1 MTLYIYVESAIF
13 PVNLCE
19 NKEVVMKIVIV
30 GCGKVGTS
38 IATELNSEGH
48 EIVVV
53 DINHEAVTRLSESLD
68 IMGIEGNGAT
78 YEILVEAG
86 AQSADL
92 VIAAAARDEI
102 NLYTC
107 LMAKAAGVKHT
118 IARVRNPEYTSDL
131 YRVKDQL
138 GLSMAINPELT
149 AATEISRLLRFS
161 GALEIDSF
169 AKGIVD
175 LIKVQIPQD
184 SLISNKKISN
194 IDILKG
200 KVRICSVERDGEVY
214 IPNGDFVIQSGD
226 KISIVSKSETAA
238 KFFKK
243 INVAIGRSR
252 NVILLG
258 GGKVSH
264 YLAMM
269 LLKSGASVKIIE
281 KNTERCTELSEL
293 LPGAVIIH
301 GDCMDQDLLLS
312 EGVEH
317 ADGIAALMDYDEENI
332 LISLYL
338 KDVSKAKIITK
349 VNNTSFDSILSNL
362 NFDCIIHPKSLTG
375 EYIARYIRAMQNS
388 LGSNVETLYRLND
401 ERTEALEFR
410 VKNNSKVCGIPLQNL
425 NLLDN
430 LQIIC
435 INRHGKIILPQG
447 SDSIQPDDTVIVI
460 TKHKGLSDLDD
471 IFSRH

>member
-1 MTLYIYVESAIF
+1 
-13 PVNLCE
+13 
-19 NKEVVMKIVIV
+19 MKIVIV
-30 GCGKVGTS
+30 GCGKVGKS

-175 LIKVQIPQD
+175 LIKVQIPQG

-200 KVRICSVERDGEVY
+200 KVRICSV
-214 IPNGDFVIQSGD
+214 
-226 KISIVSKSETAA
+226 
-238 KFFKK
+238 
-243 INVAIGRSR
+243 
-252 NVILLG
+252 
-258 GGKVSH
+258 
-264 YLAMM
+264 
-269 LLKSGASVKIIE
+269 
-281 KNTERCTELSEL
+281 
-293 LPGAVIIH
+293 
-301 GDCMDQDLLLS
+301 
-312 EGVEH
+312 
-317 ADGIAALMDYDEENI
+317 
-332 LISLYL
+332 
-338 KDVSKAKIITK
+338 
-349 VNNTSFDSILSNL
+349 
-362 NFDCIIHPKSLTG
+362 
-375 EYIARYIRAMQNS
+375 
-388 LGSNVETLYRLND
+388 
-401 ERTEALEFR
+401 
-410 VKNNSKVCGIPLQNL
+410 
-425 NLLDN
+425 
-430 LQIIC
+430 
-435 INRHGKIILPQG
+435 
-447 SDSIQPDDTVIVI
+447 
-460 TKHKGLSDLDD
+460 
-471 IFSRH
+471 